1 MTYSQWFKQH
11 GEKHAK
17 IMQKLTHLS
26 DNEVIEYF
34 RFENMVEK
42 EPDFCPLYAKN
53 QKCHD
58 MEQLN
63 CYLCA
68 CPYFRFNDDGL
79 YIKEKRIYYSDCSI
93 HAKKGKKFIAEN
105 AVHQDCSLCLL
116 PHKVSFI
123 QKIFKRE
130 WFAMMQECNSIALQS
145 PQGKD

>member
-1 MTYSQWFKQH
+1 MAYNQWFKQH

-26 DNEVIEYF
+26 DKEVIEYF

-68 CPYFRFNDDGL
+68 CPNFRFDDVGFEEREGKQL
-79 YIKEKRIYYSDCSI
+79 KSYCAIDSKEG
-93 HAKKGKKFIAEN
+93 ATFE
-105 AVHQDCSLCLL
+105 
-116 PHKVSFI
+116 
-123 QKIFKRE
+123 
-130 WFAMMQECNSIALQS
+130 
-145 PQGKD
+145 GKDALHQNCSGCKVPHHESYIATQFHRHWFEVMKACPPPKRP